1 MALFWEPDSC
11 WYRLGWKV
19 ELLSELNNR
28 EDPIEL
34 LLIVGFWI
42 GIGSC
47 PMENEDAPPGGAI
60 RRVVLLPLLFWSAP
74 DAYALLDRMFICWE
88 PLPLFLVADVRRLRS
103 VADEKN
109 QRDPKNKCPRK
120 K

>member
-1 MALFWEPDSC
+1 LALFWEPDSC

-28 EDPIEL
+28 EDPIELL

-74 DAYALLDRMFICWE
+74 DAYALLDRMFICWNRFRCS
-88 PLPLFLVADVRRLRS
+88 PPPLFAAS
-103 VADEKN
+103 VADEK
-109 QRDPKNKCPRK
+109 KNVIQTI
-120 K
+120 